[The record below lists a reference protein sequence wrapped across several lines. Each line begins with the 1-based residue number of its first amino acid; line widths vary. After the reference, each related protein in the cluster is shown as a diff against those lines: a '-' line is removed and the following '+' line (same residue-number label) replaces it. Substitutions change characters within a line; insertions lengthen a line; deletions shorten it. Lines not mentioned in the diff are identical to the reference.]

1 MILQAFTCWGIHT
14 IWAIMEIIRPSP
26 CGGVF
31 PVVAQRREE
40 WAWYDKPCHLHHVGF
55 VGRHFNETVFR
66 NTCENALWGAKVRCQ
81 DSSIVPSVVV
91 FPSCHQ
97 SCALEAKWPARVP
110 GILSYTPPAPA
121 VVWFGPFPSD
131 LASSYLAFPH
141 TGVWSP
147 ALVYLLTPTRVMEG
161 PHHPKWCISD
171 IGWGL
176 WVHFYTLLECSP
188 HSLFPFLSFLNERC
202 EGSSLL
208 GPTWPLPAKA
218 GRSACG
224 HKRGRAWD
232 QCGFGPRHRRP
243 SCVIL
248 PASSYTH
255 PPLTRPEPVPGLTLY
270 LTLGHVSTMWAHHF
284 LVLRIARNVNERSG
298 LERC

>member
-1 MILQAFTCWGIHT
+1 MAEYFQLWHRG
-14 IWAIMEIIRPSP
+14 
-26 CGGVF
+26 
-31 PVVAQRREE
+31 EE
-40 WAWYDKPCHLHHVGF
+40 WAWYDKPCHLHHVSF

-81 DSSIVPSVVV
+81 DSSIVPLVVA

-97 SCALEAKWPARVP
+97 SCASEAKWPARVP

-147 ALVYLLTPTRVMEG
+147 ALVYLLTPTGVMEG

-171 IGWGL
+171 TGWGL

-188 HSLFPFLSFLNERC
+188 HSLFPFPSSLNERC

-208 GPTWPLPAKA
+208 GPAWPLPAKA
-218 GRSACG
+218 GSLPVATDVAVLG
-224 HKRGRAWD
+224 TSVGLGLGTD
-232 QCGFGPRHRRP
+232 G
-243 SCVIL
+243 L
-248 PASSYTH
+248 PASSLQPHHTH
-255 PPLTRPEPVPGLTLY
+255 IRLWHALSRFQASPCIWL
-270 LTLGHVSTMWAHHF
+270 
-284 LVLRIARNVNERSG
+284 
-298 LERC
+298 